1 MKLNQE
7 QTTYIEN
14 YIASFDIQFYEIY
27 MEILNHLILG
37 VEAILEEDKTISFED
52 AVLKSRVEGF
62 RKLGLKGMMNQK
74 AKLAHK
80 KNSKENLKLI
90 KEYFTF
96 PKIVLLLS
104 VFISYYIFLL
114 LFENPVIANLI
125 CIQVVAFLGL
135 SQMFYSWKFRKVEN
149 KFVLKT
155 QVLDSMF
162 AMSYLGALL
171 ANSFTIVDKETVDFN
186 HILMRLFMTLIFTFS
201 FISVL
206 VYIEVRK
213 KTIIELK
220 NEIFA

>member
-1 MKLNQE
+1 
-7 QTTYIEN
+7 
-14 YIASFDIQFYEIY
+14 
-27 MEILNHLILG
+27 
-37 VEAILEEDKTISFED
+37 
-52 AVLKSRVEGF
+52 
-62 RKLGLKGMMNQK
+62 
-74 AKLAHK
+74 
-80 KNSKENLKLI
+80 
-90 KEYFTF
+90 
-96 PKIVLLLS
+96 
-104 VFISYYIFLL
+104 L